1 MAFVKGDSRINKRG
15 RPKFPES
22 MAGLAKELRR
32 VLGER
37 VSPKERRTK
46 LEELIRSCYEEA
58 RRGNIRAVELIF
70 DRAYGKPVQQIDMPP
85 GSIVAPLIVFGED
98 AKQWMNG
105 SRPID
110 VDSEEVRA
118 KDETVPEAEH
128 GLLDDPV
135 QRVQD
140 ANPV

>member
-1 MAFVKGDSRINKRG
+1 MTFVKGDSRINKRG

-98 AKQWMNG
+98 AKQWRTG

-110 VDSEEVRA
+110 VDSEEVHP
-118 KDETVPEAEH
+118 DNESVPKAND
-128 GLLDDPV
+128 GLLDDPAK
-135 QRVQD
+135 RVPD
-140 ANPV
+140 TNPV